1 MVLKLFSIIIVI
13 FPFLIVSG
21 SLLTNLAVS
30 LLAVYYIFKLITNYS
45 ARRFLNHFIVKM
57 TLIFWIY
64 CIIRSLFSENIYLSL
79 ESSLFYGRFIFF
91 SLGVAYLIQQDKNIL
106 KYLTY
111 SLLFCLL
118 VLTLD
123 GYLQFFTGTNILGY
137 EKFNPYR
144 VSSFF
149 KEELILG
156 SFLARLMPLAFFF
169 IAIKSDKK
177 TFFMV
182 FALML
187 LILQDVLIFLAGERV
202 AFFYLIL
209 SSILI
214 IFLVP
219 NFRLAR
225 VATFIISVV
234 LIYVITN
241 NFAAIKVRMIDKTLR
256 DFGIGDNKK
265 NFHIFTLEHEL
276 LYFSSIKMFKE
287 KPIFGHGPKMF
298 REICKKYKLDN
309 GCSTHPH
316 NTYVQLLAELGI
328 VGFFPII
335 ILFFYIVFILTR
347 HFISNIFNYDK
358 YILKDEEIF
367 LLICFCI
374 TLWPIAPTA
383 NFFTSWINAIY
394 YFPLGF
400 YLYLNNSKIN
410 S

>member
-1 MVLKLFSIIIVI
+1 MVLNFFSIIIII

-21 SLLTNLAVS
+21 PLLTNLAVS
-30 LLAVYYIFKLITNYS
+30 LLAIYYIFILITNYS
-45 ARRFLNHFIVKM
+45 ASRFLNHFIIKLI
-57 TLIFWIY
+57 LIFWLY
-64 CIIRSLFSENIYLSL
+64 CVVRSLLSENIYLSL
-79 ESSLFYGRFIFF
+79 EASLFYGRFIFF
-91 SLGVAYLIQQDKNIL
+91 SLGVAYLIQKNQKIL
-106 KYLTY
+106 EYLTY

-118 VLTLD
+118 ILTLD

-137 EKFNPYR
+137 EKINPYR

-149 KEELILG
+149 KDELILG

-177 TFFMV
+177 TLFMI
-182 FALML
+182 FALIL
-187 LILQDVLIFLAGERV
+187 LILQDVLIFLAGERA
-202 AFFYLIL
+202 AFFYLVL

-219 NFRLAR
+219 NFRVAR
-225 VATFIISVV
+225 IATFIISIF
-234 LIYVITN
+234 LIYFITTN
-241 NFAAIKVRMIDKTLR
+241 YDAIKVRMIDKTLR
-256 DFGIGDNKK
+256 DLGIGDNKK
-265 NFHIFTLEHEL
+265 DFHIFTLEHEL

-298 REICKKYKLDN
+298 REVCKKYNLDK

-316 NTYVQLLAELGI
+316 NTYIQLLAELGI
-328 VGFFPII
+328 VGFLPII
-335 ILFFYIVFILTR
+335 LLFFYIVFILTR
-347 HFISNIFNYDK
+347 HFISTIMNYDK

-383 NFFTSWINAIY
+383 NFFTSWINSIY

-400 YLYLNNSKIN
+400 YLYLNITKK
-410 S
+410 